1 MINKNIALNYGDS
14 IELLIRSNKLF
25 EDTEIKNL
33 KCEVCSNYYHEKLD
47 EIFELAKNEN
57 FKEIKDKFSSTPKT
71 FGDLLFFSFSDQ
83 NDKKYVIIVYDSDEL
98 WQDPELL
105 KIMET

>member
-1 MINKNIALNYGDS
+1 LINKNIALNYNDS
-14 IELLIRSNKLF
+14 IELLIRADKLF

-33 KCEVCSNYYHEKLD
+33 KCEACSNYYHEKLD

-57 FKEIKDKFSSTPKT
+57 FEEIKHKFSSTPKT
-71 FGDLLFFSFSDQ
+71 FDDLLFFSFSDQ
-83 NDKKYVIIVYDSDEL
+83 NNKKYVIIVYDSDEL